1 MVCITGSR
9 FYSHEEVII
18 AFNEGKLDLH
28 AAIKV
33 RAKAIGEEGQMTI
46 KLIDTTVGRVL
57 LNQAVPEKV
66 PFINELAT
74 KKTLKK
80 IISCAVH
87 IFCQ

>member
-1 MVCITGSR
+1 M
-9 FYSHEEVII
+9 II

-33 RAKAIGEEGQMTI
+33 RAKAIGEDGQMTI

-74 KKTLKK
+74 KRL
-80 IISCAVH
+80 
-87 IFCQ
+87 

>member
-1 MVCITGSR
+1 M
-9 FYSHEEVII
+9 II

-33 RAKAIGEEGQMTI
+33 RAKAIGEDGQMTI

-66 PFINELAT
+66 PSSMNWQ
-74 KKTLKK
+74 LKRL
-80 IISCAVH
+80 
-87 IFCQ
+87 